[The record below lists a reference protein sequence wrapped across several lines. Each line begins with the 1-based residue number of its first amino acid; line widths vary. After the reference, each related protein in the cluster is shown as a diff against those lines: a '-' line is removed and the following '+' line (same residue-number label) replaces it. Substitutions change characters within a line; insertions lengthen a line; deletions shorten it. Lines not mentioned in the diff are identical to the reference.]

1 MIKQWYLAQLIQNK
15 LKVTNINKLK
25 HQNLLSID
33 KMLTDLKQ
41 LNDFNSTMSEFLDQ
55 HKFQP
60 LSVFANGT
68 TSGTPAQEP
77 PTYDDYVSSYG
88 LESFQHNDV
97 ELESY
102 LKEKKERIESL
113 QNEKSTL
120 IRRLL
125 EVKSK
130 SENINRNILKLKRE
144 PATSDLTATMTTTKN
159 DSLLFDSSPNTND
172 KYISHMIPNQTCP
185 SFIEFSKMLRHSSH
199 QPQHYLNESLLN
211 SSNNNKTLNTN
222 GKIKKLF

>member
-1 MIKQWYLAQLIQNK
+1 MLGLDQIDVIKQWYLTQLIQNK

-25 HQNLLSID
+25 HQNLFSID

-41 LNDFNSTMSEFLDQ
+41 LNELNSAMCDFLGQ

-68 TSGTPAQEP
+68 SGNASVGGGGASQQLNDITPQDP
-77 PTYDDYVSSYG
+77 PTYKDYVAGFG
-88 LESFQHNDV
+88 LQSFSQNEA
-97 ELESY
+97 ELEAY

-125 EVKSK
+125 EVRLFYSK
-130 SENINRNILKLKRE
+130 I
-144 PATSDLTATMTTTKN
+144 
-159 DSLLFDSSPNTND
+159 
-172 KYISHMIPNQTCP
+172 
-185 SFIEFSKMLRHSSH
+185 
-199 QPQHYLNESLLN
+199 
-211 SSNNNKTLNTN
+211 
-222 GKIKKLF
+222 